1 MAESRATIIEI
12 YLCAI
17 AIAGCSDAQH
27 GGGIGVSGMT
37 VASASSGSDAGDD
50 PSATASAGS
59 DHGTADSVDSGD
71 EVLLDVGNKFDV
83 DPNGQTG
90 GGPPTCHVV
99 DDMNAVGECEIT
111 APPDSFEPEVQWSW
125 AGERGDTK
133 SYVTPLVANLTDDNG
148 DGSIDLCDVPDIV
161 VVAWATVFGPG
172 HIYVLD
178 GATGALHFRIETP
191 VDNSTAPALGDID
204 GDGLVEII
212 SAQTNGTV
220 VAFEHDGTPK
230 WSSTTAWG
238 GHMLGAISLA
248 DMDNDGTVEVI
259 AGASIY
265 DHEGNLEV
273 AVPSFMLWP
282 TTVAADLDADG
293 DQELVLGA
301 SAYHHDGTLM
311 WATGLPFGFPQ
322 VADLDADPEPEV
334 LLTNDDGITLIDHDG
349 QLHYA
354 GLRPTGDEIGS
365 YTWMRPAT
373 VHDFDG
379 DGQAEFAMSSGNHYA
394 VYEGT
399 AALVWSS
406 NVVDS
411 SGIAA
416 GTAFDFLGDGIAE
429 AMYAD
434 EWDLFVFGGSGEV
447 LLERGRASRTGTEY
461 PVVADVDNDG
471 SAEIVLVSNEP
482 IDGSGGALPPPVQ
495 VIRDVEDRW
504 IQARRIWNQH
514 TYHVTNVRED
524 GTIPTFEPPHWQQLN
539 TFRTNAQIEGGSV
552 CNPTPE
558 G

>member
-1 MAESRATIIEI
+1 MLGFAPA
-12 YLCAI
+12 
-17 AIAGCSDAQH
+17 CSDVPM
-27 GGGIGVSGMT
+27 GGGIGVSGT
-37 VASASSGSDAGDD
+37 ATADGSEDGGPGGSDA
-50 PSATASAGS
+50 PSDGS
-59 DHGTADSVDSGD
+59 DAPSSADDSDGD
-71 EVLLDVGNKFDV
+71 AEDDGASFDVGNKFDV

-90 GGPPTCHVV
+90 GGPPTCYVV

-111 APPDSFEPEVQWSW
+111 APPDSFEPDVQWSW
-125 AGERGDTK
+125 AGEGTDTK

-148 DGSIDLCDVPDIV
+148 DGEINLCDVPDVV
-161 VVAWATVFGPG
+161 VVAWGNVIGPG

-178 GATGALHFRIETP
+178 GETGALHFKIDTP

-204 GDGLVEII
+204 DDGLVEIV
-212 SAQTNGTV
+212 SAQTNGTI

-230 WSSTTAWG
+230 WASSVAWG
-238 GHMLGAISLA
+238 GHMIGAISMA
-248 DMDNDGTVEVI
+248 DMDNDGTVEII

-265 DHEGNLEV
+265 DHEGNLEIS
-273 AVPSFMLWP
+273 VPSFMLWA
-282 TTVAADLDADG
+282 TTVAADLDDDG

-301 SAYHHDGTLM
+301 SAYHHDGTVV

-322 VADLDADPEPEV
+322 VANLDGDAQPEV
-334 LLTNDDGITLIDHDG
+334 LLTNDSGIALIDHNGYVQYD
-349 QLHYA
+349 
-354 GLRPTGDEIGS
+354 GLRPTGDEVGS

-373 VHDFDG
+373 IHDFDG

-394 VYEGT
+394 VYEGDASILWST
-399 AALVWSS
+399 A
-406 NVVDS
+406 VVDA

-434 EWDLFVFGGSGEV
+434 EWDLFVFDGAGDV
-447 LLERGRASRTGTEY
+447 LLENGRASRTGTEY
-461 PVVADVDNDG
+461 PVVADIDNDG

-482 IDGSGGALPPPVQ
+482 IDGSGGPLPPPVQ

-524 GTIPTFEPPHWQQLN
+524 GTIPAFEPPHWKQLN